1 MDKNHKIIFVD
12 IDWTILDHHK
22 HDWDYESIDVLKQ
35 AQNSGVLVY
44 LNTSRPYDSIVHT
57 GLFDV
62 FTPNGIICT
71 NGGVIFVGDKLIHSN
86 VIPEPIVAKIE
97 RICSKYGLVLEL
109 ATNTERYFT
118 AEPNEYVDNYFKVF
132 AETIPPVKKYHN
144 KDVSAILLFAPEK
157 YDEKLQKMFPKETDY
172 IRFDD
177 HGVDVGYCRNNKG
190 DAVVRVL
197 TYLGIKKEEAIGA
210 GDDLQDIDMFNEV
223 GLSIA
228 LGNAKEEVKNSA
240 DIIAKD
246 ISEHGVEEALKEILF

>member
-118 AEPNEYVDNYFKVF
+118 AEPNEY
-132 AETIPPVKKYHN
+132 TIFY
-144 KDVSAILLFAPEK
+144 KDYSTFTPTLKRYITYYLDSGGRLLTSGS
-157 YDEKLQKMFPKETDY
+157 YVGSDM
-172 IRFDD
+172 IS
-177 HGVDVGYCRNNKG
+177 DV
-190 DAVVRVL
+190 
-197 TYLGIKKEEAIGA
+197 
-210 GDDLQDIDMFNEV
+210 
-223 GLSIA
+223 
-228 LGNAKEEVKNSA
+228 A
-240 DIIAKD
+240 D
-246 ISEHGVEEALKEILF
+246 GRGPCPR